1 MINSDWVHFCVVKVH
16 FPVIYGSSV
25 LLFSATRAED
35 TNLYN
40 CNAYLYIYSWATRA
54 VVYDHTDIP
63 KCRR

>member
-40 CNAYLYIYSWATRA
+40 CNAYLYIYS
-54 VVYDHTDIP
+54 
-63 KCRR
+63 